1 MVIASRLPRMAAG
14 LLVGAVL
21 GMAGLALQA
30 VSRNVLASPD
40 TLAVNA
46 GSYLAL
52 GVAAVTGVSL
62 PLLASSGIAFVGGL
76 AAAAVV
82 LSLSG
87 LGAGTVRLV
96 LAGSALTLGLTA
108 VTQALLL
115 LFPEQTEGLYAW
127 NQGSIAQNGFD
138 GVVQMLPIAAVGL
151 TGLLLT
157 ARRVDALSLGDDAAR
172 GLGVD
177 VRATRVTVVV
187 LASMLSAAAV
197 TLAGP
202 IGFVGLCA
210 PALVRPLARRVRAFT
225 RLRAAVPLAGLTGAA
240 LVLGSDV
247 ALRAVVPGDL
257 SVAVPT
263 GVVTSLVGAVFL
275 VVTATRLR
283 DTAESAAPD
292 RLRPRGRRVFVTVLA
307 VLAVLLVG
315 VVVAAVLLGDT
326 KLLLGDVANWAQ
338 GRAGRAVSFVLDTR
352 VPRVGTALLAGG
364 SLALAGTLVQA
375 VTRNPLAEPA
385 VLGVSNGAALGAV
398 LLVTSVPLAGSWSV
412 AGAAFAGAAA
422 ASVVVFGLAAKGGF
436 RQNRLVLVGMGVATA
451 ATSLISLIIVLTD
464 PYNATK
470 ALTWLSGS
478 TYGRH
483 LPGPGAAGRRA
494 GPGRRRGR
502 RPAHGAGPGL
512 AGRGHAPAAGHRP
525 LPRTPGAAGAERA
538 AERDGGGGGGHHRLR
553 RPGRPARRPRPGRP
567 PPRPRRAGRRPAR
580 RGAGLRRRPPR
591 PHGHRPRPAGRRPDD
606 RADRH
611 AVLPV
616 AAGAQPGGP
625 GLRLSGRSR
634 RRPEGGR
641 VASGACVAS
650 RGGRGRPGGPGGAP
664 PGAGAGAAGGLRGGH
679 ELALPRPAG
688 VGTGAGRPPRGHVR
702 RIPLSSV
709 PSFSSLPR
717 RPSRRTGRS
726 SVSRVPPSAHAPRT
740 SNGPMTARASK

>member
-1 MVIASRLPRMAAG
+1 RAG
-14 LLVGAVL
+14 V
-21 GMAGLALQA
+21 ALQA

-62 PLLASSGIAFVGGL
+62 PLLASSGIAFAGGL
-76 AAAAVV
+76 AAAAAV

-108 VTQALLL
+108 VTQGLLL

-138 GVVQMLPIAAVGL
+138 GVLQMLPIAVVGL
-151 TGLLLT
+151 VGLLLT
-157 ARRVDALSLGDDAAR
+157 ARRVDALALGDDAAR

-177 VRATRVTVVV
+177 VRTTRVAVVV
-187 LASMLSAAAV
+187 LASLLSAAAV

-210 PALVRPLARRVRAFT
+210 PALVRQLARRVRAFT
-225 RLRAAVPLAGLTGAA
+225 RLRGALPLAGLAGAA

-247 ALRAVVPGDL
+247 VLRALVPDDL

-283 DTAESAAPD
+283 EGAESAAPD
-292 RLRPRGRRVFVTVLA
+292 RLRLRSRRVFVTVLS
-307 VLAVLLVG
+307 VLVVLLVG
-315 VVVAAVLLGDT
+315 VVVAAVLLGDA

-338 GRAGRAVSFVLDTR
+338 GRSGRAVTFVLDTR
-352 VPRVGTALLAGG
+352 VPRVGAALLAGAA
-364 SLALAGTLVQA
+364 LALAGTLVQA

-398 LLVTSVPLAGSWSV
+398 LLVTSVPLAGSWGV
-412 AGAAFAGAAA
+412 AGAAFAGAAVS
-422 ASVVVFGLAAKGGF
+422 SVVVFGLAAQGGF

-451 ATSLISLIIVLTD
+451 ATALISLIIVLTD

-478 TYGRH
+478 TYGRTFPD
-483 LPGPGAAGRRA
+483 LVPLALVLVLGVGVAAARRTELDLVSLDEDTPKLLGIGLSRERLALLVLSVLLSATAVAAAGTIGFVGLVAPHAARA
-494 GPGRRRGR
+494 LVGRRHVRVVPVAVLLGAVLVCAADLLGR
-502 RPAHGAGPGL
+502 TVI
-512 AGRGHAPAAGHRP
+512 APAQ
-525 LPRTPGAAGAERA
+525 L
-538 AERDGGGGGGHHRLR
+538 
-553 RPGRPARRPRPGRP
+553 
-567 PPRPRRAGRRPAR
+567 
-580 RGAGLRRRPPR
+580 GAGLMTALIGTPYFLWLL
-591 PHGHRPRPAGRRPDD
+591 
-606 RADRH
+606 
-611 AVLPV
+611 V
-616 AAGAQPGGP
+616 
-625 GLRLSGRSR
+625 RSR
-634 RRPEGGR
+634 
-641 VASGACVAS
+641 GA
-650 RGGRGRPGGPGGAP
+650 R
-664 PGAGAGAAGGLRGGH
+664 
-679 ELALPRPAG
+679 
-688 VGTGAGRPPRGHVR
+688 
-702 RIPLSSV
+702 
-709 PSFSSLPR
+709 
-717 RPSRRTGRS
+717 
-726 SVSRVPPSAHAPRT
+726 
-740 SNGPMTARASK
+740 